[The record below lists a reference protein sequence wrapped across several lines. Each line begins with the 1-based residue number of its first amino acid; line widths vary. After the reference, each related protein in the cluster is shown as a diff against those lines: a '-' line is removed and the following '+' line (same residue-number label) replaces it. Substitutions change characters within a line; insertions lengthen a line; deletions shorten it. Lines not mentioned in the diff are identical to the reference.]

1 MSVHSSSPI
10 PNTVTVAQSS
20 TQVVRVITA
29 GPRGPQGPQGPQGEP
44 GIPFISEDWLTNI
57 EKEIPP
63 TESITISGDF
73 VLEDSTLLL
82 SDSGDQYAY
91 GDVVF
96 KKQAKMYIGGNLLV
110 KDSSI
115 INNGLI
121 SVGGGVILIG
131 NSTITGTGILI

>member
-10 PNTVTVAQSS
+10 PNTVTVTRSA

-29 GPRGPQGPQGPQGEP
+29 GPQGPQGPQGEP

-57 EKEIPP
+57 EKELTP
-63 TESITISGDF
+63 TESLTISGDF
-73 VLEDSTLLL
+73 VLEDSSLLL
-82 SDSGDQYAY
+82 SDSEDQYVY

-96 KKQAKMYIGGNLLV
+96 KKQAKMYIGGNLLL

-131 NSTITGTGILI
+131 NSTITGTGTII